1 MYQPEVF
8 CLSNDEVL
16 MKGQESQPVLPEDI
30 YDEANWGSEQVRTSS
45 CNRVPCV
52 FIEYTIEGVQ

>member
-1 MYQPEVF
+1 
-8 CLSNDEVL
+8 

-45 CNRVPCV
+45 CNGVPCV
-52 FIEYTIEGVQ
+52 FIEYTIKGVQ